1 MTNYKVGQKVVI
13 TEEISGHE
21 FEIGQIVKLLFY
33 DISTQEW
40 EAEDGNEAWYLREE
54 EFSSASILQSTLDKH
69 LNEPDET
76 LLALEEQDRV
86 VDEATATL
94 VRELEKQKQ
103 MRITAAI

>member
-1 MTNYKVGQKVVI
+1 MTNYKAGQRVVI
-13 TEEISGHE
+13 TENTNGHE
-21 FEIGQIVKLLFY
+21 FEIGQVVKLTFY
-33 DISTQEW
+33 DISSEEW
-40 EAEDGNEAWYLREE
+40 EAEDGNDAWYLLEE
-54 EFSSASILQSTLDKH
+54 EFSDAGILYSSLDKH

-94 VRELEKQKQ
+94 VKELEKQKQ

>member
-13 TEEISGHE
+13 TDKVTNHS
-21 FEIGQIVKLLFY
+21 FEIGQVVKLMFY
-33 DISTQEW
+33 DDTSAEW
-40 EAEDGNEAWYLREE
+40 EVEDGNDYYYLIED
-54 EFSSASILQSTLDKH
+54 EFSDAGILYSSLDKH

-76 LLALEEQDRV
+76 LLALEEQDRI